1 MGNGWRDAIRA
12 LFAQVREQD
21 SLVAALIVGSQTAR
35 IDARTASARVKSLH
49 ESIQNLLANAQTL
62 LSAPNTAK

>member
-21 SLVAALIVGSQTAR
+21 SLVAVLIVGSQNAR
-35 IDARTASARVKSLH
+35 IDERTASARVKSLH
-49 ESIQNLLANAQTL
+49 ESIQSLLANAQAL
-62 LSAPNTAK
+62 LSAPTAK